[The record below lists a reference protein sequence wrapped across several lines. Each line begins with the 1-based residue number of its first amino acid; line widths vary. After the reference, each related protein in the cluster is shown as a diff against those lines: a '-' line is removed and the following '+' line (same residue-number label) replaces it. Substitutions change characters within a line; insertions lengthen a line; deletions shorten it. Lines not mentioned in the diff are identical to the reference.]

1 MFIAEEREFMNN
13 LFSEIFGCYY
23 RVVQEIVNNA
33 PLSEIEVQKIIRE
46 NGFVESCFYI
56 LPMLQELPFI
66 EKKGDKYYSLL
77 ENKIKLPLTNIE
89 KSWIKAISL
98 DARFPLFAKEFDG
111 SLLDGISPLYK
122 QEFFR
127 YYDRYSDG
135 DNFSDGSYIKYFR
148 KINKAM
154 DNREVIKVIY
164 RSPKHDKV
172 SVGDYIPLK
181 FEFSSKDDKFRFFSA
196 RIRNGCV
203 DDYVCLNMGRV
214 LDVKPSKEKFEGV
227 IDLEKHME
235 KFEEEEPVIVEI
247 YDKRNAIER
256 FMVEFSSY
264 RKYSEFDSTTNIC
277 RTEIFYRKTEELEI
291 LIKLLSFGPVL
302 RVLGPERF
310 LRLFLYRLQ
319 KQEELLEG
327 ILN

>member
-1 MFIAEEREFMNN
+1 MNN

-33 PLSEIEVQKIIRE
+33 PLSEIEIQKIIRE
-46 NGFVESCFYI
+46 NGFAESCFYI

-89 KSWIKAISL
+89 KSWLKAISL
-98 DARFPLFAKEFDG
+98 DERFSLLSKEFDG
-111 SLLDGISPLYK
+111 SLLDGISPLYDQK
-122 QEFFR
+122 FFK

-135 DNFSDGSYIKYFR
+135 DNFSDISYIRYFH

-154 DNREVIKVIY
+154 DNRNVIKVIY
-164 RSPKHDKV
+164 RSPKNDKITI
-172 SVGDYIPLK
+172 GHYIPLK
-181 FEFSSKDDKFRFFSA
+181 FEFSSKDNKFRFYSA

-203 DDYVCLNMGRV
+203 DDYVCLNMCRI
-214 LDVKPSKEKFEGV
+214 LDVRASNENFEGV
-227 IDLEKHME
+227 LDLEKYIE
-235 KFEEEEPVIVEI
+235 NFEMEEPVIVEV

-264 RKYSEFDSTTNIC
+264 KKYSEFDRLTNTC
-277 RTEIFYRKTEELEI
+277 KTKIFYRKTEELEI

-310 LRLFLYRLQ
+310 LRLFLYRVQ

>member
-1 MFIAEEREFMNN
+1 MFLAEEREFMNN

-23 RVVQEIVNNA
+23 RVVQEIVNKA

-46 NGFVESCFYI
+46 NGFAESCFYI

-111 SLLDGISPLYK
+111 SLLDGISPLYDQK
-122 QEFFR
+122 FFK

-135 DNFSDGSYIKYFR
+135 DNFSDISYIRYFH

-154 DNREVIKVIY
+154 DNRNVIKVIY
-164 RSPKHDKV
+164 RSPKNDKITI
-172 SVGDYIPLK
+172 GHYIPLK
-181 FEFSSKDDKFRFFSA
+181 FEFSSKDNKFRFYSA

-203 DDYVCLNMGRV
+203 DDYVCLNMCRILDVRASNENFEGV
-214 LDVKPSKEKFEGV
+214 LDLEKYIEKFE
-227 IDLEKHME
+227 M
-235 KFEEEEPVIVEI
+235 EEPVIVEV

-264 RKYSEFDSTTNIC
+264 KKYSEFDRLTNTC
-277 RTEIFYRKTEELEI
+277 KTKIFYRKTEELEI

-310 LRLFLYRLQ
+310 LRLFLYRVQ

>member
-1 MFIAEEREFMNN
+1 MFLAEEREFMNN

-23 RVVQEIVNNA
+23 RVVQEIVNKA

-46 NGFVESCFYI
+46 NGFAESCFYI

-89 KSWIKAISL
+89 KSWLKAISL
-98 DARFPLFAKEFDG
+98 DERFSLLSKEFDG
-111 SLLDGISPLYK
+111 SLLDGISPLYDQK
-122 QEFFR
+122 FFK

-135 DNFSDGSYIKYFR
+135 DNFSDISYIRYFH

-154 DNREVIKVIY
+154 DNRNVIKVIY
-164 RSPKHDKV
+164 RSPKNDKITI
-172 SVGDYIPLK
+172 GHYIPLK
-181 FEFSSKDDKFRFFSA
+181 FEFSSKDNKFRFYSA

-203 DDYVCLNMGRV
+203 DDYVCLNMCRILDVRASNENFEGV
-214 LDVKPSKEKFEGV
+214 LDLEKYIEKFE
-227 IDLEKHME
+227 M
-235 KFEEEEPVIVEI
+235 EEPVIVEV

-264 RKYSEFDSTTNIC
+264 KKYSEFDRLTNTC
-277 RTEIFYRKTEELEI
+277 KTKIFYRKTEELEI

-310 LRLFLYRLQ
+310 LRLFLYRVQ

>member
-1 MFIAEEREFMNN
+1 MNN

-33 PLSEIEVQKIIRE
+33 PLSEIEIQKIIRE
-46 NGFVESCFYI
+46 NGFAESCFYI

-89 KSWIKAISL
+89 KSWLKAISL
-98 DARFPLFAKEFDG
+98 DERFSLLSKEFDG
-111 SLLDGISPLYK
+111 SLLDGISPLYDQK
-122 QEFFR
+122 FFK

-135 DNFSDGSYIKYFR
+135 DNFSDISYIRYFH

-154 DNREVIKVIY
+154 DNRNVIKVIY
-164 RSPKHDKV
+164 RSPKNDKITI
-172 SVGDYIPLK
+172 GHYIPLK
-181 FEFSSKDDKFRFFSA
+181 FEFSSKDNKFRFYSA

-203 DDYVCLNMGRV
+203 DDYVCLNMCRILDVRASNENFEGV
-214 LDVKPSKEKFEGV
+214 LDLEKYIEKFE
-227 IDLEKHME
+227 M
-235 KFEEEEPVIVEI
+235 EEPVIVEV

-264 RKYSEFDSTTNIC
+264 KKYSEFDRLTNTC
-277 RTEIFYRKTEELEI
+277 KTKIFYRKTEELEI

-310 LRLFLYRLQ
+310 LRLFLYRVQ

>member
-1 MFIAEEREFMNN
+1 MNN

-33 PLSEIEVQKIIRE
+33 PLSEIEIQKIIRE
-46 NGFVESCFYI
+46 NGFAESCFYI

-89 KSWIKAISL
+89 KSWLKAISL
-98 DARFPLFAKEFDG
+98 DERFSLLSKEFDG
-111 SLLDGISPLYK
+111 SLLDGISPLYDQK
-122 QEFFR
+122 FFK

-135 DNFSDGSYIKYFR
+135 DNFSDISYIRYFH

-154 DNREVIKVIY
+154 DNRNVIKVIY
-164 RSPKHDKV
+164 RSPKNDKITI
-172 SVGDYIPLK
+172 GHYIPLK
-181 FEFSSKDDKFRFFSA
+181 FEFSSKDNKFRFYSA

-203 DDYVCLNMGRV
+203 DDYVCLNMCRI
-214 LDVKPSKEKFEGV
+214 LDVRASNENFEGV
-227 IDLEKHME
+227 LDLEKYIE
-235 KFEEEEPVIVEI
+235 NFEMEEPVIVEV

-264 RKYSEFDSTTNIC
+264 KKYSEFDRLTNTC
-277 RTEIFYRKTEELEI
+277 KTKIFYRKTEELEI

-302 RVLGPERF
+302 RVLGPDRF
-310 LRLFLYRLQ
+310 LRLFLYRVQ

>member
-1 MFIAEEREFMNN
+1 MNN

-33 PLSEIEVQKIIRE
+33 PLSEIEIQKIIRE
-46 NGFVESCFYI
+46 NGFAESCFYI

-89 KSWIKAISL
+89 KSWLKAISL
-98 DARFPLFAKEFDG
+98 DERFSLLSKEFDG
-111 SLLDGISPLYK
+111 SLLDGISPLYDQK
-122 QEFFR
+122 FFK

-135 DNFSDGSYIKYFR
+135 DNFSDISYIRYFH

-154 DNREVIKVIY
+154 DNRNVIKVIY

-181 FEFSSKDDKFRFFSA
+181 FEFSSKDDKFRFYSA

-203 DDYVCLNMGRV
+203 DDYVCLNMCRILDVRASNENFEGV
-214 LDVKPSKEKFEGV
+214 LDLEKYIEKFE
-227 IDLEKHME
+227 M
-235 KFEEEEPVIVEI
+235 EEPVIVEV

-264 RKYSEFDSTTNIC
+264 KKYSEFDRLTNTC
-277 RTEIFYRKTEELEI
+277 KTKIFYRKTEELEI

-310 LRLFLYRLQ
+310 LRLFLYRVQ

>member
-1 MFIAEEREFMNN
+1 MNN

-23 RVVQEIVNNA
+23 RVVLEIVNNA
-33 PLSEIEVQKIIRE
+33 PLSEVEIQKIIRE

-56 LPMLQELPFI
+56 LPLLKELPFI

-89 KSWIKAISL
+89 KSWLKAISL
-98 DARFPLFAKEFDG
+98 DERFQLLSKDFDYSQLG
-111 SLLDGISPLYK
+111 GISPLYE
-122 QEFFR
+122 QEFFK

-135 DNFSDGSYIKYFR
+135 DNFSDDSYIKYFYQ
-148 KINKAM
+148 INKAM
-154 DNREVIKVIY
+154 ENKDVLKIIY
-164 RSPKHDKV
+164 RSPKHDKITI
-172 SVGDYIPLK
+172 GHYIPLK

-196 RIRNGCV
+196 RIRNGSV

-214 LDVKPSKEKFEGV
+214 LDVRASQEKFEGV
-227 IDLEKHME
+227 LNLEKHMG
-235 KFEEEEPVIVEI
+235 KFEMEEPVVVEV

-264 RKYSEFDSTTNIC
+264 KKYSEFDSATNTC
-277 RTEIFYRKTEELEI
+277 KTKIFYRKTEELEI

-302 RVLGPERF
+302 RVLTPGRF
-310 LRLFLYRLQ
+310 LRLFLYRVQ
-319 KQEELLEG
+319 KQKELLES

>member
-1 MFIAEEREFMNN
+1 MFLAEEREFMNN

-33 PLSEIEVQKIIRE
+33 PLSEIEIQKIIRE
-46 NGFVESCFYI
+46 NGFAESCFYI

-89 KSWIKAISL
+89 KSWLKAISL
-98 DARFPLFAKEFDG
+98 DERFSLLSKEFDG
-111 SLLDGISPLYK
+111 SLLDGISPLYDQK
-122 QEFFR
+122 FFK

-135 DNFSDGSYIKYFR
+135 DNFSDISYIRYFH

-154 DNREVIKVIY
+154 DNRNVIKVIY
-164 RSPKHDKV
+164 RSPKNDKITI
-172 SVGDYIPLK
+172 GHYIPLK
-181 FEFSSKDDKFRFFSA
+181 FEFSSKDNKFRFYSA

-203 DDYVCLNMGRV
+203 DDYVCLNMCRI
-214 LDVKPSKEKFEGV
+214 LDVRASNENFEGV
-227 IDLEKHME
+227 LDLEKYIE
-235 KFEEEEPVIVEI
+235 NFEMEEPVIVEV

-264 RKYSEFDSTTNIC
+264 KKYSEFDRLTNTC
-277 RTEIFYRKTEELEI
+277 KTKIFYRKTEELEI

-302 RVLGPERF
+302 RVLGPDRF
-310 LRLFLYRLQ
+310 LRLFLYRVQ

>member
-1 MFIAEEREFMNN
+1 MNN

-23 RVVQEIVNNA
+23 RVVQEIVNKA

-46 NGFVESCFYI
+46 NGFAESCFYI

-89 KSWIKAISL
+89 KSWLKAISL
-98 DARFPLFAKEFDG
+98 DERFSLLSKEFDG
-111 SLLDGISPLYK
+111 SLLDGISPLYDQK
-122 QEFFR
+122 FFK

-135 DNFSDGSYIKYFR
+135 DNFSDISYIRYFH

-154 DNREVIKVIY
+154 DNRNVIKVIY
-164 RSPKHDKV
+164 RSPKNDKITI
-172 SVGDYIPLK
+172 GHYIPLK
-181 FEFSSKDDKFRFFSA
+181 FEFSSKDNKFRFYSA

-203 DDYVCLNMGRV
+203 DDYVCLNMCRILDVRASNENFEGV
-214 LDVKPSKEKFEGV
+214 LDLEKYIEKFE
-227 IDLEKHME
+227 M
-235 KFEEEEPVIVEI
+235 EEPVIVEV

-264 RKYSEFDSTTNIC
+264 KKYSEFDRLTNTC
-277 RTEIFYRKTEELEI
+277 KTKIFYRKTEELEI

-310 LRLFLYRLQ
+310 LRLFLYRVQ

>member
-1 MFIAEEREFMNN
+1 MNN

-33 PLSEIEVQKIIRE
+33 PLSEIEIQKIIRE
-46 NGFVESCFYI
+46 NGFAESCFYI

-89 KSWIKAISL
+89 KSWLKAISL
-98 DARFPLFAKEFDG
+98 DERFSLLSKEFDG
-111 SLLDGISPLYK
+111 SLLDGISPLYDQK
-122 QEFFR
+122 FFK

-135 DNFSDGSYIKYFR
+135 DNFSDISYIRYFH

-154 DNREVIKVIY
+154 DNRNVIKVIY
-164 RSPKHDKV
+164 RSPKNDKITI
-172 SVGDYIPLK
+172 GHYIPLK
-181 FEFSSKDDKFRFFSA
+181 FEFSSKDNKFRFYSA

-203 DDYVCLNMGRV
+203 DDYVCLSMCRILDVRASNENFEGV
-214 LDVKPSKEKFEGV
+214 LDLEKYIEKFE
-227 IDLEKHME
+227 M
-235 KFEEEEPVIVEI
+235 EEPVIVEV

-264 RKYSEFDSTTNIC
+264 KKYSEFDRLTNTC
-277 RTEIFYRKTEELEI
+277 KTKIFYRKTEELEI

-310 LRLFLYRLQ
+310 LRLFLYRVQ

>member
-1 MFIAEEREFMNN
+1 MNN

-33 PLSEIEVQKIIRE
+33 PLSEIEIQKIIRE
-46 NGFVESCFYI
+46 NGFAESCFYI

-89 KSWIKAISL
+89 KSWLKAISL
-98 DARFPLFAKEFDG
+98 DERFSLLSKEFDG
-111 SLLDGISPLYK
+111 SLLDGISPLYDQK
-122 QEFFR
+122 FFK

-135 DNFSDGSYIKYFR
+135 DNFSDISYIRYFH

-154 DNREVIKVIY
+154 DNRNVIKVIY
-164 RSPKHDKV
+164 RSPKNDKITI
-172 SVGDYIPLK
+172 GHYIPLK
-181 FEFSSKDDKFRFFSA
+181 FEFSSKDNKFRFYSA

-203 DDYVCLNMGRV
+203 DDYVCLNMCRILDVRASNENFEGV
-214 LDVKPSKEKFEGV
+214 LDLEKYIEKFE
-227 IDLEKHME
+227 M
-235 KFEEEEPVIVEI
+235 EEPVIVEV

-264 RKYSEFDSTTNIC
+264 KKYSEFDRLTNTC
-277 RTEIFYRKTEELEI
+277 KTKIFYRKTEELEI

-302 RVLGPERF
+302 RVLGPDRF
-310 LRLFLYRLQ
+310 LRLFLYRVQ

>member
-1 MFIAEEREFMNN
+1 MNN

-33 PLSEIEVQKIIRE
+33 PLSEIEIQKIIRE
-46 NGFVESCFYI
+46 NGFAESCFYI

-89 KSWIKAISL
+89 KSWLKAISL
-98 DARFPLFAKEFDG
+98 DERFSLLSKEFDG
-111 SLLDGISPLYK
+111 SLLDGISLLYDQK
-122 QEFFR
+122 FFK

-135 DNFSDGSYIKYFR
+135 DNFSDISYIRYFH

-154 DNREVIKVIY
+154 DNRNVIKVIY
-164 RSPKHDKV
+164 RSPKNDKITI
-172 SVGDYIPLK
+172 GHYIPLK
-181 FEFSSKDDKFRFFSA
+181 FEFSSKDNKFRFYSA

-203 DDYVCLNMGRV
+203 DDYVCLNMCRILDVRASNENFEGV
-214 LDVKPSKEKFEGV
+214 LDLEKYIEKFE
-227 IDLEKHME
+227 M
-235 KFEEEEPVIVEI
+235 EEPVIVEV

-264 RKYSEFDSTTNIC
+264 KKYSEFDRLTNTC
-277 RTEIFYRKTEELEI
+277 KTKIFYRKTEELEI

-310 LRLFLYRLQ
+310 LRLFLYRVQ

>member
-1 MFIAEEREFMNN
+1 MNN

-33 PLSEIEVQKIIRE
+33 PLSEIEIQKIIRE
-46 NGFVESCFYI
+46 NGFAESCFYI

-89 KSWIKAISL
+89 KSWLKAISL
-98 DARFPLFAKEFDG
+98 DERFSLLSKEFDG
-111 SLLDGISPLYK
+111 SLLDGISPLYDQK
-122 QEFFR
+122 FFK

-135 DNFSDGSYIKYFR
+135 DNFSDISYIRYFH

-154 DNREVIKVIY
+154 DNRNVIKVIY
-164 RSPKHDKV
+164 RSPKNDKITI
-172 SVGDYIPLK
+172 GYYIPLK
-181 FEFSSKDDKFRFFSA
+181 FEFSSKDNKFRFYSA

-203 DDYVCLNMGRV
+203 DDYVCLNMCRI
-214 LDVKPSKEKFEGV
+214 LDVRASNENFEGV
-227 IDLEKHME
+227 LDLEKYIE
-235 KFEEEEPVIVEI
+235 NFEMEEPVIVEV

-264 RKYSEFDSTTNIC
+264 KKYSEFDRLTNTC
-277 RTEIFYRKTEELEI
+277 KTKIFYRKTEELEI

-310 LRLFLYRLQ
+310 LRLFLYRVQ